1 MSHAEITDRIVANV
15 NGEIILL
22 SDIRK
27 QTLLL
32 KNLKETGDA
41 KIPDSALTE
50 EAILR
55 KMIDEKI
62 MAHHAKE
69 NNVTI
74 KESEIDKAI
83 ERIKTENGFTGD
95 VLTKLLEEDG
105 MSMEQYREKLRDQM
119 LIRRISGIEV
129 GPVTI
134 SDEEVKNF
142 YRKNKKIFTEHG
154 KVRASHIVLLLPE
167 DASAEKVSEVERK
180 INSIMEK
187 IRGGAD
193 FAEMARKYSQDGS
206 AVNGGDLG
214 WFVKGKMLPAFERV
228 AFSMEKGE
236 VSSPIRTRFGYHII
250 KVVDREEPKATLF
263 KDVAEGIRRK
273 ISVDASVLKRR
284 EWLERLRAQAY
295 VEILY

>member
-62 MAHHAKE
+62 MAHYAKE

-83 ERIKTENGFTGD
+83 ERIKVENGFTGD
-95 VLTKLLEEDG
+95 VLTKLLEQDG

-142 YRKNKKIFTEHG
+142 YRKNKRIFTEQG

-180 INSIMEK
+180 INSIMKE

-206 AVNGGDLG
+206 SVNGGDLG
-214 WFVKGKMLPAFERV
+214 WFSKGKMLPDFERV

-273 ISVDASVLKRR
+273 ISADASVLKRR

>member
-273 ISVDASVLKRR
+273 ISADASVLKRR